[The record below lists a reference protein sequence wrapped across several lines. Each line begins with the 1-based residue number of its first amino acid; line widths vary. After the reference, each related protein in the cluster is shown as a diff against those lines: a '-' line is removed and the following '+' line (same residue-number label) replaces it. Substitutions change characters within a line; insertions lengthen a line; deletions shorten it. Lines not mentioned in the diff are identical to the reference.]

1 MFNFK
6 ALLLILVSL
15 TVLNPKSGQSKEVEY
30 EEYEITLN
38 IEASGYEDSHDAT
51 NEYKVGFDLLKING
65 GYLLGSLNGSTADNI
80 HQYLTG
86 YQTVEVGDNKDFKTR
101 VLLPKKTIAKTFFR
115 VSVLEADFTVP
126 VPGPCCININDDDRI
141 VFEEMVISETEKSLV
156 TESEHTRAH
165 LSIVK
170 VGEGMMD
177 INEIKKLQSDKF
189 INGGFFSSSWKR
201 LSLLQNFIDDTN

>member
-6 ALLLILVSL
+6 VLLFLAISL
-15 TVLNPKSGQSKEVEY
+15 TVLGAKSVQAKEVEY

-38 IEASGYEDSHDAT
+38 IEASGYEDTHDST

-86 YQTVEVGDNKDFKTR
+86 YQSVEVGDNMDFKTR
-101 VLLPKKTIAKTFFR
+101 VLLPKKTIEKTFFR
-115 VSVLEADFTVP
+115 VSVLEADFTIP
-126 VPGPCCININDDDRI
+126 VPGPCCININNDDRI
-141 VFEEMVISETEKSLV
+141 VFEEMVISESEKSLV
-156 TESEHTRAH
+156 TESDHTRAH

-170 VGEGMMD
+170 VGEGLMD
-177 INEIKKLQSDKF
+177 IDDIKKLQSERFLK
-189 INGGFFSSSWKR
+189 GGIFSSSWKR

>member
-6 ALLLILVSL
+6 VLLFLAISL
-15 TVLNPKSGQSKEVEY
+15 TALGTKSGQAKEVEY

-38 IEASGYEDSHDAT
+38 IEASGYEDLHDST

-65 GYLLGSLNGSTADNI
+65 GYHLGSLNGSTAENI
-80 HQYLTG
+80 HQYLAG
-86 YQTVEVGDNKDFKTR
+86 YQTLEVGDNMDFKTR
-101 VLLPKKTIAKTFFR
+101 ILLPKKTIEKTFFR

-126 VPGPCCININDDDRI
+126 VPGPCCLNINKDDRI
-141 VFEEMVISETEKSLV
+141 LFEELVIAEGEKNLV
-156 TESEHTRAH
+156 SESENTRAH

-170 VGEGMMD
+170 VGEGLMD
-177 INEIKKLQSDKF
+177 ISEIKKMQSELFMK
-189 INGGFFSSSWKR
+189 GGFFSSSWKR